1 MIKVAVIIL
10 FITKSLYD
18 LFIIHLESS
27 DHGRPLPDNVRDV
40 YDPERYRKYL
50 SYKKENGR
58 LEVFSFLVGFA
69 VNLLFLLLN
78 VYALIF
84 NRLGDMNIY
93 LAYFTL
99 TAIITLITSAVK
111 LPFSF
116 YGTFTIEEKYGMN
129 RTTKKTFFLDRI
141 KAFVLSLLVMTVI
154 LFVMIFFF
162 SRYGIK
168 GVIGTTIAVVALSL
182 LISALV
188 IPLLRIF
195 NRFTPLEDGEL
206 KEKLLSLCTKYKVKV
221 KRIVVKDASRRTTT
235 SNAFCTGLKEKTI
248 SIDDNLINNF
258 TTDEIVAVFAHEF
271 AHARFRHILKS
282 LPFSLAGSVITIL
295 FFGLMLEYTPLFTAF
310 GFEGVN
316 YFFALSV
323 MGIITW
329 PAEIIGD
336 IILNA
341 ISRKHE
347 YEADRFAATEG
358 YGEALVSALKRL
370 HNEALGEINPAR
382 WVVLTCYSHPT
393 LSQRISAIEKAEN
406 KDRG

>member
-1 MIKVAVIIL
+1 MIKTAVIIL
-10 FITKSLYD
+10 FITKSLYN
-18 LFIIHLESS
+18 LFILYLESS
-27 DHGRPLPDNVRDV
+27 DHGRPLPENVRDV
-40 YDPERYRKYL
+40 YDEERYRKYL

-58 LEVFSFLVGFA
+58 VELLSSLAGFT
-69 VNLLFLLLN
+69 VNLLFLLFN
-78 VYALIF
+78 VHALIF
-84 NRLGDMNIY
+84 SRLGDLNIY
-93 LAYFTL
+93 LAYFV
-99 TAIITLITSAVK
+99 AIVIITLLSSVAS

-141 KAFVLSLLVMTVI
+141 KRFILSVMFMTVI
-154 LFVMIFFF
+154 LSVMIFFF
-162 SRYGIK
+162 SHYGIK
-168 GVIGTTIAVVALSL
+168 GVIGTTVAVVALSL
-182 LISALV
+182 LINALV

-206 KEKLLSLCTKYKVKV
+206 KDKLILLCTKYNVKV

-235 SNAFCTGLKEKTI
+235 SNAFCTGLREKTI
-248 SIDDNLINNF
+248 SIDDNLINSF

-271 AHARFRHILKS
+271 AHARFRHVLKM
-282 LPFSLAGSVITIL
+282 LPFSLAGSVIIIL
-295 FFGLMLEYTPLFTAF
+295 FFGLMLEYIPLFTAF

-316 YFFALSV
+316 YLFALSA

-329 PAEIIGD
+329 PAEVIGD

-358 YGEALVSALKRL
+358 YGEALISSLKRL
-370 HNEALGEINPAR
+370 YSETLGEINPAR